1 MNVEASLASSTDRA
15 QLRDLISQ
23 LCAMLQSVLRKFH
36 EDDAM
41 AISEPI
47 MGTLFQIMGRYQGK
61 DNGAVME
68 EALMAVSAL
77 ITVLKARFTHFMPN
91 FKPILM
97 QSLSNF
103 SDKDVCISAM
113 GVITDLCA
121 ALEKDIALYSDELV
135 ACLVVIL
142 NDPNADKVV
151 KCHVIQVFAD
161 LINALGHHYARYLE
175 ATMSFVCNAVEASNI
190 AISPD
195 DYDMTEYVGFLK
207 DSCLV
212 VFTAIAQSFTE
223 GENRRVL
230 ETYFPFIEQ
239 LINSIASSQPATDS
253 LLSSALGLVG
263 DLIAA
268 FGNQILPFVESEA
281 VVTITTRLRRSR
293 STKAKTITTWIAK
306 EIQRLRRTAVA

>member
-1 MNVEASLASSTDRA
+1 MELIKNSPKDCYLVVKETTVIVLKKMEGLLNVEASLASSTDRA

-36 EDDAM
+36 EEDAM

-77 ITVLKARFTHFMPN
+77 ITVLKAKFTHFMPN

-103 SDKDVCISAM
+103 TDKDVCISAM

-121 ALEKDIALYSDELV
+121 ALEKDIALYSDEIV

-142 NDPNADKVV
+142 NVR
-151 KCHVIQVFAD
+151 I
-161 LINALGHHYARYLE
+161 
-175 ATMSFVCNAVEASNI
+175 
-190 AISPD
+190 
-195 DYDMTEYVGFLK
+195 
-207 DSCLV
+207 
-212 VFTAIAQSFTE
+212 
-223 GENRRVL
+223 
-230 ETYFPFIEQ
+230 
-239 LINSIASSQPATDS
+239 
-253 LLSSALGLVG
+253 
-263 DLIAA
+263 
-268 FGNQILPFVESEA
+268 
-281 VVTITTRLRRSR
+281 
-293 STKAKTITTWIAK
+293 
-306 EIQRLRRTAVA
+306 